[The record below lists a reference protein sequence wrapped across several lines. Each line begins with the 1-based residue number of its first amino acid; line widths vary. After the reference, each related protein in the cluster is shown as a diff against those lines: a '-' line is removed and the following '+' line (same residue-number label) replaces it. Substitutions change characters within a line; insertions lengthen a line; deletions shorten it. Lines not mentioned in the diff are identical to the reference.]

1 MTQKL
6 ALALASVALVVSACG
21 SDGSDSD
28 DGGSGKSTLTVLA
41 ASSLTEAFTELEKT
55 FEEANPQVDVKLSF
69 DSSAIL
75 VEQLSQGLAADVLA
89 TADEMSMD
97 KAVSADVV
105 SGEPVSFA
113 TNTLVIATPAGN
125 PAGIRGIDDLAD
137 ADFAV
142 CVPAAPCGDAA
153 KRLFELDQF
162 AGKPATEEEN
172 VKGVLTK
179 VTAGEVDAGLVY
191 VSDAK
196 AAGDTVDV
204 VQAENASE
212 VVNVDP
218 IAMVEG
224 SKNTDAA
231 KDWIALVTGPDGQKL
246 LETYGFGPAA

>member
-6 ALALASVALVVSACG
+6 ALALVSVTLVVSACG
-21 SDGSDSD
+21 SDGSDTD
-28 DGGSGKSTLTVLA
+28 AGSETSTLTVLA

-55 FEEANPQVDVKLSF
+55 YEEANPEVDVKLSF

-75 VEQLSQGLAADVLA
+75 VEQLSQGLEADLLA
-89 TADEMSMD
+89 TADEKSMD

-105 SGEPVSFA
+105 SGDPVAFA

-125 PAGIRGIDDLAD
+125 PAGIKGIDDLAD

-162 AGKPATEEEN
+162 TGKPATEEEN

-196 AAGDTVDV
+196 AAGDKVDV

-218 IAMVEG
+218 IAMVKG
-224 SKNTDAA
+224 SRNTDAA

-246 LETYGFGPAA
+246 LESYGFGPAA